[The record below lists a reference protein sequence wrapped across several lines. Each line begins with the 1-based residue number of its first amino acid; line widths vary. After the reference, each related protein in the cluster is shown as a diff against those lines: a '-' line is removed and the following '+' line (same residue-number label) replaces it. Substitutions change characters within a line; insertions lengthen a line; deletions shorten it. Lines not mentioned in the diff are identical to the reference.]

1 MKIECTPQELECLQK
16 TSELITAEKQ
26 VTESRVL
33 LDQRLNENWEL
44 RDKVSN
50 LQHRLN
56 ASEDQ
61 CRRLADNAARYQNQ
75 PHMDSDTRVRF
86 LSFGNR
92 EKLDDIIGFINGGQ
106 KIAAIK
112 AYRELT
118 GLGLRE
124 SKDAIERRIQ
134 NW

>member
-16 TSELITAEKQ
+16 TSELITAEKAI
-26 VTESRVL
+26 TEARVVM
-33 LDQRLNENWEL
+33 DQRLNENWEL

-61 CRRLADNAARYQNQ
+61 CRRLTEDAARYHNQ
-75 PHMDSDTRVRF
+75 PLMDPDMRVRY
-86 LSFGNR
+86 LSIGNR
-92 EKLDDIIGFINGGQ
+92 EKLNDIIGFINGGQ

-118 GLGLRE
+118 GLGLKE
-124 SKDAIERRIQ
+124 SKDAIEYRKV
-134 NW
+134 